1 MHAPLQDLWLLEM
14 DSLDWEE
21 VELEKLDRRQEKQLP
36 KRLVNMIISCPSCHC
51 NALVGKER
59 KLNTAERD

>member
-1 MHAPLQDLWLLEM
+1 MAK
-14 DSLDWEE
+14 
-21 VELEKLDRRQEKQLP
+21 EKLDRREVDQLP
-36 KRLVNMIISCPSCHC
+36 ERLVNMIISCPSCHC